1 MNKMRMVQVEAEQ
14 EATRQSRDIVSPSKL
29 SFSDTLI
36 IDTVADALF
45 KEIQNAQQQQQ
56 PFSDSI
62 KSVDQ
67 SLELKKIGEEVLIEK
82 LKGILDEVA
91 ETQIKKPSQPVKV
104 LEQSL

>member
-45 KEIQNAQQQQQ
+45 KEIQNA
-56 PFSDSI
+56 
-62 KSVDQ
+62 
-67 SLELKKIGEEVLIEK
+67 
-82 LKGILDEVA
+82 
-91 ETQIKKPSQPVKV
+91 
-104 LEQSL
+104 